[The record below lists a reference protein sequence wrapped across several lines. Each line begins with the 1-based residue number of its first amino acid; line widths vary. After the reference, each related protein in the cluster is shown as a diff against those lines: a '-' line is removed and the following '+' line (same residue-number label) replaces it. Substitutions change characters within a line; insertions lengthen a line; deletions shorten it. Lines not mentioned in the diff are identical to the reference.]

1 MPLALKHFFQELD
14 KLNLSPSTIRELIQA
29 YAGIKICRTFAS
41 DDQLLDLIPLFE
53 QFDLHVA
60 FSSKKTLFIPDQN
73 KGGFSNQP
81 GQMIPATLNIGSY
94 SIYVGQD
101 PVQVQNA
108 LDNEELGLDFEFGNQ
123 LKIPAC
129 CISFYEKYYQQASE
143 KQTDFLPFSFSSTT
157 DSWPFDPLTNM
168 VPQYFG
174 YSLNSFFPCNFKCE
188 HASRVGSEVEKLLRT
203 VNRNFADEFMRYQRM
218 NYLYTEYDGV
228 FGLEGSIIQDQVL
241 KYKKNFLK
249 GTATGVVWSALI
261 RGNQIRILTKN
272 HYLIQNDDQVLLD
285 LEGDLVALLIFSEN
299 DED

>member
-1 MPLALKHFFQELD
+1 MQHRAKYFFQELCE
-14 KLNLSPSTIRELIQA
+14 LNLAPSVIREFIQA

-53 QFDLHVA
+53 KFELHVA

-73 KGGFSNQP
+73 KGGYSNQP
-81 GQMIPATLNIGSY
+81 GQMIPATLNIGDY

-101 PVQVQNA
+101 PVHVQNA
-108 LDNEELGLDFEFGNQ
+108 LDNEKLGLDSEFGNQ

-129 CISFYEKYYQQASE
+129 CISFYENYYQQASK
-143 KQTDFLPFSFSSTT
+143 KQTDFLTFSFSRTT

-188 HASRVGSEVEKLLRT
+188 HASKVGSEVEKLLRT
-203 VNRNFADEFMRYQRM
+203 VDSGFANEFMRYQRM
-218 NYLYTEYDGV
+218 NYLYTEYDGI
-228 FGLEGSIIQDQVL
+228 FGFENSILEDKIL
-241 KYKKNFLK
+241 KYKNSFLK

-261 RGNQIRILTKN
+261 RGNQIRILAKD
-272 HYLIQNDDQVLLD
+272 HYLIQNDDQTLLD

-299 DED
+299 N